1 MNDLLIFCLVFFVF
15 VRLVGLIVSI
25 DFFYDTGEYKFKM
38 LIFGWSFWVITGII
52 SIFMNTFNEKG
63 LNEIFLVFN
72 VLFGTLGAIFNA
84 WGLLEYYV
92 SVPHKFMKF
101 LLVLTPIMTLLLY
114 LTVSFFASMIF
125 CIILLNIALF
135 TSFILPPLRKKKF
148 KEFMGKSIRWYYLTI
163 FTFIIYFPVS
173 VFIST
178 MGYGYGVYSTNDPII
193 IMLNYLPTIFGTILL
208 IVLYVH
214 LEYTVSNRQKE
225 DLRDKYSHNLGNIL
239 QSVMSSIDLLEMNHN
254 KKKDIKSN
262 IELAKE
268 RTKEAAEVIRKI
280 RNL

>member
-1 MNDLLIFCLVFFVF
+1 MF
-15 VRLVGLIVSI
+15 VRFVGLIVAI
-25 DFFYDTGEYKFKM
+25 DFFYDTGEHKFKM
-38 LIFGWSFWVITGII
+38 LIFGWSFWVITGIFAI
-52 SIFMNTFNEKG
+52 LVNLFKENG
-63 LNEIFLVFN
+63 LNEILLLFN
-72 VLFGTLGAIFNA
+72 VLFGTLGAIFNL
-84 WGLLEYYV
+84 WGMFEFYV
-92 SVPHKFMKF
+92 SVPYKSMKLF
-101 LLVLTPIMTLLLY
+101 IVLTILITILFY
-114 LTVSFFASMIF
+114 LMINLFAAMIF
-125 CIILLNIALF
+125 CIIILNISIFSA
-135 TSFILPPLRKKKF
+135 FIVPPLRKKKF
-148 KEFMGKSIRWYYLTI
+148 KQFMGKSIRWYYLSVLSF
-163 FTFIIYFPVS
+163 FTYFPIS

-178 MGYGYGVYSTNDPII
+178 MGYGYGVYNTNDPII

-254 KKKDIKSN
+254 QKKDIKSN

>member
-1 MNDLLIFCLVFFVF
+1 
-15 VRLVGLIVSI
+15 VGLIVSI
-25 DFFYDTGEYKFKM
+25 DFFYDTGEHKFKM
-38 LIFGWSFWVITGII
+38 FIFGWSFWVLTGII
-52 SIFMNTFNEKG
+52 AIFVNIVIEADLKEV
-63 LNEIFLVFN
+63 LLVFN
-72 VLFGTLGAIFNA
+72 VLFGALGAIFNA
-84 WGLLEYYV
+84 WGLIEYYV
-92 SVPHKFMKF
+92 SVPYKFMK
-101 LLVLTPIMTLLLY
+101 LVLVLTPLITLLLY
-114 LTVSFFASMIF
+114 LAVGFFASMIY

-163 FTFIIYFPVS
+163 FSFFLYFPVS

-178 MGYGYGVYSTNDPII
+178 MGYGYGVYNTNDPII

-239 QSVMSSIDLLEMNHN
+239 QSVMSSIDLLEMNN
-254 KKKDIKSN
+254 NQKKDIKSN